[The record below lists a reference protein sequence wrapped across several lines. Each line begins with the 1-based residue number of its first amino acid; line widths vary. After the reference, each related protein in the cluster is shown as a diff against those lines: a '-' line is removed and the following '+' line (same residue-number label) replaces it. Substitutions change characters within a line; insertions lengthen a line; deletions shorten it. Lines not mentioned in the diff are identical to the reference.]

1 MPEVMQNQLTA
12 IKDIVDEAGS
22 GLFNQDEVNVLS
34 EATIKMVEKSLERID
49 ESRNLMKEAEED
61 EDNEDAEEDD
71 KAIFMDDIKTE
82 YEL

>member
-12 IKDIVDEAGS
+12 IKDIVEEAGS

-49 ESRNLMKEAEED
+49 ESRKLMKEAEED

>member
-49 ESRNLMKEAEED
+49 ESRKLMKEAEED

>member
-12 IKDIVDEAGS
+12 IKDIVDEAGT

-49 ESRNLMKEAEED
+49 ESRKLMKEAEED

>member
-12 IKDIVDEAGS
+12 IKDIVEEAGS

>member
-1 MPEVMQNQLTA
+1 MPEVIQNQLTA

-49 ESRNLMKEAEED
+49 ESRKLMKEAEED